1 MQKLVLTLLL
11 VVTTGLISNTYAQ
24 KSKVEGT
31 YSYTA
36 SNEYE
41 YDRTGMIEITKSDSK
56 YKVVISTD
64 EGTATNLTDVK
75 VSKNVVTGYMP
86 IEGNEIE
93 ISMKIE
99 KDTIGGTAI
108 LPDGTEFK
116 ITAKRNKK

>member
-11 VVTTGLISNTYAQ
+11 VVATGLFSNTYAQ

-36 SNEYE
+36 SNKYE
-41 YDRTGMIEITKSDSK
+41 YDLTGMIEITKSDSK
-56 YKVVISTD
+56 YKVLISPD
-64 EGTATNLTDVK
+64 EGTATNLTAVK

-99 KDTIGGTAI
+99 KDTIGGTAL
-108 LPDGTEFK
+108 LPDGTEYK

>member
-1 MQKLVLTLLL
+1 MIQK
-11 VVTTGLISNTYAQ
+11 
-24 KSKVEGT
+24 KE
-31 YSYTA
+31 
-36 SNEYE
+36 
-41 YDRTGMIEITKSDSK
+41 DRTGMIEITKSDSK

-108 LPDGTEFK
+108 LPDGTEYK